1 MAIQG
6 YGFLGV
12 RGSEMKEIVS
22 RILKE
27 EQEMRSRLE
36 KSQAE
41 SSDFVERARRQGAAM
56 IENTTAELKA
66 AADKSREETLRSF
79 YAEKEKILADTKN
92 EAVELREKRSR
103 DIPQLAQ
110 QIFNQVIEIKI

>member
-1 MAIQG
+1 
-6 YGFLGV
+6 
-12 RGSEMKEIVS
+12 MKDIVG

-36 KSQAE
+36 QATAE
-41 SSDFVERARRQGAAM
+41 AAEFVKRARTQSAAM
-56 IENTTAELKA
+56 IENTAAELKTA
-66 AADKSREETLRSF
+66 AEKSREEALRGF
-79 YAEKEKILADTKN
+79 HAEKEKALADTKN

-110 QIFNQVIEIKI
+110 QIFNQVIEIRI